1 MEAEERD
8 TCTDRL
14 CNSQEE
20 NLQHLLSGCTVLAGS
35 EYLTRHNQAL
45 MVFAVEWAKH
55 KGLIP
60 ENARWYKEKWKSG
73 EVYENNE
80 YKMIWDFQ
88 FKLKKTEKARRP
100 DLILEDHAEKNIYI
114 VDMAVPME
122 RNVVKKRRSKL
133 TKYQQ
138 LAYETRIKR
147 KGYNVYV
154 VPLIIGCCGSGADTV
169 LKELTKFFTD
179 NISYGV
185 LKEML
190 KTVVMHSESI
200 LRKVLGGLKQT

>member
-1 MEAEERD
+1 ME
-8 TCTDRL
+8 TCKWKQKRGIPVPTQRCRL

-60 ENARWYKEKWKSG
+60 ENARWYKENWKSG

-100 DLILEDHAEKNIYI
+100 DLILEDHAEKNIIHCGHGSTDGKKCCEKEKEQTYQ
-114 VDMAVPME
+114 VPATGLRNTNKAKRIQRICRSINNWLLWKRSRYGTE
-122 RNVVKKRRSKL
+122 RTYEILYRQYKLWCTKGNVK
-133 TKYQQ
+133 
-138 LAYETRIKR
+138 
-147 KGYNVYV
+147 N
-154 VPLIIGCCGSGADTV
+154 CCNA
-169 LKELTKFFTD
+169 
-179 NISYGV
+179 
-185 LKEML
+185 
-190 KTVVMHSESI
+190 
-200 LRKVLGGLKQT
+200 